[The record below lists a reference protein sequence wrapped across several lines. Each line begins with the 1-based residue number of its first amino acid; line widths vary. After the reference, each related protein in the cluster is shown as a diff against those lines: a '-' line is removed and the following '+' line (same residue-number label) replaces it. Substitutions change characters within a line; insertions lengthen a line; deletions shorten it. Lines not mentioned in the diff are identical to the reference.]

1 MKMSEVETIDITAE
15 VHEVEPSTNQMVN
28 IDTPEYTEESLSDLI
43 TTRIDALNDLEKHII
58 EAEEAAETAVKEAN
72 NVKNGIKSGLLFW
85 KSLDK
90 DKAIKKL
97 QNAVIITAKAL
108 EESSDAHKKT
118 FEYQKRLT
126 KISYSLFRLGISN
139 IATNRSLVREIELR
153 LKGAS
158 EKEISNLAR
167 NELVRVVTQLKEQE
181 DLQKK
186 LARLKEEVKTLKK
199 SQNDINDSLTV
210 IDADKDILDQK
221 TEGLI
226 KQLLDYRAL
235 LEDNIERTEKIL
247 CQVDLNETNFKNIL
261 AELDS
266 KIDDQNNANKISI
279 ENNRAMILGLKGDL
293 DKYQAQFTLLV
304 EADNANKASNEKNR
318 SMILELENNLN
329 KCQELLPLLI
339 EMDNANKES
348 HESNKSIILGIQNN
362 LTKYQEELSSLI
374 EENNSNKALNELNN
388 SMLLE
393 LKDELNRHQELF
405 STQSLSVNNNIT
417 SKASKSSFYI
427 LAALLILNI
436 LVSVIVFYK

>member
-15 VHEVEPSTNQMVN
+15 VHEVEPGTDQMVN

-72 NVKNGIKSGLLFW
+72 NVKNGIKSGLIW

-90 DKAIKKL
+90 DKAIRKL
-97 QNAVIITAKAL
+97 QNAAIITAKAL

-126 KISYSLFRLGISN
+126 NISYSLFRLGISN

-247 CQVDLNETNFKNIL
+247 CQADLNETNFKNIL

-266 KIDDQNNANKISI
+266 KIDDQNNTNKVSI
-279 ENNRAMILGLKGDL
+279 EKNRAMILGLKGDL

-339 EMDNANKES
+339 EKDNANKES
-348 HESNKSIILGIQNN
+348 HESNKSMILGIQNN

-388 SMLLE
+388 SMLLA

-405 STQSLSVNNNIT
+405 SAQSLSVNNNIT

>member
-1 MKMSEVETIDITAE
+1 MKKNKKETIDIKAKVYDAE
-15 VHEVEPSTNQMVN
+15 PGMDQLVN
-28 IDTPEYTEESLSDLI
+28 IDISEYTEENLSDLI
-43 TTRIDALNDLEKHII
+43 TTRIDALNDLEKHIL
-58 EAEEAAETAVKEAN
+58 EAEEAADAAIKEADD
-72 NVKNGIKSGLLFW
+72 VKNGIIDYGIFW
-85 KSLDK
+85 DSIDT
-90 DKAIKKL
+90 DRAIEKL
-97 QNAVIITAKAL
+97 QNAVISTAKAL

-126 KISYSLFRLGISN
+126 NISYGLFRLGATN
-139 IATNRSLVREIELR
+139 IAYNRSLVREIELR

-158 EKEISNLAR
+158 EKEISELAR

-266 KIDDQNNANKISI
+266 KIDDQNNANKASI

-329 KCQELLPLLI
+329 KCQELLSSLI
-339 EMDNANKES
+339 EKNNTNKES
-348 HESNKSIILGIQNN
+348 HERNKSMI
-362 LTKYQEELSSLI
+362 
-374 EENNSNKALNELNN
+374 
-388 SMLLE
+388 LE

-427 LAALLILNI
+427 LAVLLILNI
-436 LVSVIVFYK
+436 LVNIIVFYK

>member
-1 MKMSEVETIDITAE
+1 MKKNKKETIDIKAKVYDAE
-15 VHEVEPSTNQMVN
+15 PGMDQLVN
-28 IDTPEYTEESLSDLI
+28 IDTSEYTEENLSDLI
-43 TTRIDALNDLEKHII
+43 TTRIDALNDLEKHIL
-58 EAEEAAETAVKEAN
+58 EAEEAADAAIKKADD
-72 NVKNGIKSGLLFW
+72 VKNGIIDYGIFW
-85 KSLDK
+85 DSIDT
-90 DKAIKKL
+90 DRAIEKL
-97 QNAVIITAKAL
+97 QNAVISTAKAL

-126 KISYSLFRLGISN
+126 NISYGLFRLGATN
-139 IATNRSLVREIELR
+139 IAYNRSLVREIELR

-158 EKEISNLAR
+158 EKEISELAR

-221 TEGLI
+221 IEGLI

-235 LEDNIERTEKIL
+235 LKDNIERTEKIL

-266 KIDDQNNANKISI
+266 KIDDQNNANKVSI

-304 EADNANKASNEKNR
+304 EADNANK
-318 SMILELENNLN
+318 
-329 KCQELLPLLI
+329 
-339 EMDNANKES
+339 ES
-348 HESNKSIILGIQNN
+348 HENNKSMIIGLQNDFF
-362 LTKYQEELSSLI
+362 KYQKQLSSLI
-374 EENNSNKALNELNN
+374 EENNTNKTCNELNK
-388 SMLLE
+388 SMIVDLQ
-393 LKDELNRHQELF
+393 DELNRNRELF
-405 STQSLSVNNNIT
+405 SKQSLSIDNNIN
-417 SKASKSSFYI
+417 SKASKINFYI
-427 LAALLILNI
+427 LAVLLLLNI
-436 LVSVIVFYK
+436 VVSIVVYCYK

>member
-1 MKMSEVETIDITAE
+1 MSEVETIDITAE
-15 VHEVEPSTNQMVN
+15 VHEVEPGTDQMVN
-28 IDTPEYTEESLSDLI
+28 IDTSEYTEESLSDLI
-43 TTRIDALNDLEKHII
+43 TTRIDALNDLEKHIK

-72 NVKNGIKSGLLFW
+72 NVKNGIKSGLIW

-97 QNAVIITAKAL
+97 QNAAIITAKAL

-126 KISYSLFRLGISN
+126 NISYSLFRLGVSN

-186 LARLKEEVKTLKK
+186 LARLKEEVKILKK
-199 SQNDINDSLTV
+199 SQKDINDSLIVLDT
-210 IDADKDILDQK
+210 DKNILDQK
-221 TEGLI
+221 TEGVVQ
-226 KQLLDYRAL
+226 QLLDCRAL
-235 LEDNIERTEKIL
+235 LENNIERTEKIL
-247 CQVDLNETNFKNIL
+247 CQVDLNEANCKNIL
-261 AELDS
+261 DELDS
-266 KIDDQNNANKISI
+266 KIANQNNANKVGI
-279 ENNRAMILGLKGDL
+279 ENNRAMILGLKDDL
-293 DKYQAQFTLLV
+293 DKYQARIALLV
-304 EADNANKASNEKNR
+304 EEDNANRASNEKNR
-318 SMILELENNLN
+318 SMIHELENNLN
-329 KCQELLPLLI
+329 KCQELLSSLV
-339 EMDNANKES
+339 EKNNTNKES
-348 HESNKSIILGIQNN
+348 HERNKSMILGIQTH

-374 EENNSNKALNELNN
+374 AENNSNKTHSELNK
-388 SMLLE
+388 SMILE

>member
-1 MKMSEVETIDITAE
+1 MKKNKKETIDIKAKVYDAE
-15 VHEVEPSTNQMVN
+15 PGMDQLVN
-28 IDTPEYTEESLSDLI
+28 IDTSEYTEENLSDLI
-43 TTRIDALNDLEKHII
+43 TTRIDALNDLEKHIL
-58 EAEEAAETAVKEAN
+58 EAEEAADAAIKEADD
-72 NVKNGIKSGLLFW
+72 VKNGIIDYGIFW
-85 KSLDK
+85 DSIDT
-90 DKAIKKL
+90 DRAIEKL
-97 QNAVIITAKAL
+97 QNAVISTAKAL

-126 KISYSLFRLGISN
+126 NISYGLFRLGATN
-139 IATNRSLVREIELR
+139 IAFNRSLVREIELR

-158 EKEISNLAR
+158 EKEISELAR

-266 KIDDQNNANKISI
+266 KIDDQNNANKASI

-329 KCQELLPLLI
+329 KCQELLSSLI
-339 EMDNANKES
+339 EKNNTNKES
-348 HESNKSIILGIQNN
+348 HERNKSMI
-362 LTKYQEELSSLI
+362 
-374 EENNSNKALNELNN
+374 
-388 SMLLE
+388 LE

-427 LAALLILNI
+427 LAVLLILNI
-436 LVSVIVFYK
+436 LVNIIVFYK

>member
-1 MKMSEVETIDITAE
+1 MSEIETIDITAE
-15 VHEVEPSTNQMVN
+15 VHEVESVTDQMVN
-28 IDTPEYTEESLSDLI
+28 IDTSEYTEEALSDLI

-72 NVKNGIKSGLLFW
+72 NVKEGIKSGIIW

-97 QNAVIITAKAL
+97 QNAAIITAKAL

-126 KISYSLFRLGISN
+126 NITYSLFRLGVSN

-167 NELVRVVTQLKEQE
+167 NELVRVITQLKEQE

-186 LARLKEEVKTLKK
+186 LARLKDEVKNLKK
-199 SQNDINDSLTV
+199 SQKDINDSLAVLDT
-210 IDADKDILDQK
+210 DKNILDQK
-221 TEGLI
+221 TDGLI
-226 KQLLDYRAL
+226 KQLLDYKVL
-235 LEDNIERTEKIL
+235 LEDNIKRTEKIL
-247 CQVDLNETNFKNIL
+247 CQVDSNETNFKNIL
-261 AELDS
+261 DELDS
-266 KIDDQNNANKISI
+266 KIADQNNANKVGID
-279 ENNRAMILGLKGDL
+279 NNRAMILGLKDDL
-293 DKYQAQFTLLV
+293 DKYQSGIALLV
-304 EADNANKASNEKNR
+304 EVDNVNKASNEKNR

-329 KCQELLPLLI
+329 KCQELLSSLI
-339 EMDNANKES
+339 EKDNANKES
-348 HESNKSIILGIQNN
+348 HEHNKSMIFGIQNN
-362 LTKYQEELSSLI
+362 LTKYQEQLLSLI
-374 EENNSNKALNELNN
+374 EDNNSNKARNELNN
-388 SMLLE
+388 SMILE
-393 LKDELNRHQELF
+393 LKDELSRHQELF

-436 LVSVIVFYK
+436 IVSIVVFYK

>member
-15 VHEVEPSTNQMVN
+15 VHEVEPGTDQMVN
-28 IDTPEYTEESLSDLI
+28 IDTSEYTEESLSDLI
-43 TTRIDALNDLEKHII
+43 TTRIDALNDLEKHIK

-72 NVKNGIKSGLLFW
+72 NVKNGIKSGLIW

-97 QNAVIITAKAL
+97 QNAAIITAKAL

-126 KISYSLFRLGISN
+126 NISYSLFRLGVSN

-158 EKEISNLAR
+158 KKEISNLAR

-186 LARLKEEVKTLKK
+186 LARLKEEVKILKK
-199 SQNDINDSLTV
+199 SQKDINDSLIVLDT
-210 IDADKDILDQK
+210 DKNILDQK
-221 TEGLI
+221 TEGVI
-226 KQLLDYRAL
+226 QQLLDCRAL
-235 LEDNIERTEKIL
+235 LENNIERTEKIL
-247 CQVDLNETNFKNIL
+247 CQVDLNEANCKNIL
-261 AELDS
+261 DELDS
-266 KIDDQNNANKISI
+266 KIADQNNANKVGI
-279 ENNRAMILGLKGDL
+279 ENNRAMILGLKDDL
-293 DKYQAQFTLLV
+293 DKYQARIALLV
-304 EADNANKASNEKNR
+304 EEDNANRASNEKNR
-318 SMILELENNLN
+318 SMIHELENNLN
-329 KCQELLPLLI
+329 KCQELLSSLI
-339 EMDNANKES
+339 EKNNANKES
-348 HESNKSIILGIQNN
+348 HERNKSMILGIHNN

-374 EENNSNKALNELNN
+374 AENNSNKAHSELNK
-388 SMLLE
+388 SMILE

>member
-1 MKMSEVETIDITAE
+1 MKKNKKQTNKKQTIDIKAE
-15 VHEVEPSTNQMVN
+15 VHDAEPGIDQLVN
-28 IDTPEYTEESLSDLI
+28 IDTSEYTEADLSDLI
-43 TTRIDALNDLEKHII
+43 TTRIDALNDLEEHIL
-58 EAEEAAETAVKEAN
+58 EAEEAADAAIKEADD
-72 NVKNGIKSGLLFW
+72 VKNGIIDYGIFW
-85 KSLDK
+85 DSLDT
-90 DKAIKKL
+90 DRAIEKL
-97 QNAVIITAKAL
+97 QNAVISTAKAL

-126 KISYSLFRLGISN
+126 NISYGLFRLGATN
-139 IATNRSLVREIELR
+139 IAHNRSLVREIELR

-158 EKEISNLAR
+158 EKEISELAR

-186 LARLKEEVKTLKK
+186 LARLNDEIKTLKK
-199 SQNDINDSLTV
+199 SQKEIKDSSIVLEN
-210 IDADKDILDQK
+210 DKDILEQK
-221 TEGLI
+221 TEGVI

-235 LEDNIERTEKIL
+235 LDDNIERTEKIL

-261 AELDS
+261 DELDS
-266 KIDDQNNANKISI
+266 KIDDQNNANKVSI

-304 EADNANKASNEKNR
+304 EE
-318 SMILELENNLN
+318 
-329 KCQELLPLLI
+329 
-339 EMDNANKES
+339 DNANKES
-348 HESNKSIILGIQNN
+348 HESNKSMILGIQNN

-374 EENNSNKALNELNN
+374 EENNSNKARNELNN
-388 SMLLE
+388 SMLLA

-405 STQSLSVNNNIT
+405 SAQSLSVNNNIT

>member
-15 VHEVEPSTNQMVN
+15 VHEVEPGTDQMVN

-72 NVKNGIKSGLLFW
+72 NVKNGIKSGLIW

-97 QNAVIITAKAL
+97 QNAAIITAKAL
-108 EESSDAHKKT
+108 EESSDAHKKS

-126 KISYSLFRLGISN
+126 NISYSLFRLGISN
-139 IATNRSLVREIELR
+139 IATNRSLIREIELR

-167 NELVRVVTQLKEQE
+167 NELVRVITQLKEQE

-186 LARLKEEVKTLKK
+186 LARLKEEVKILKK
-199 SQNDINDSLTV
+199 SQKHINDSLIVLDT
-210 IDADKDILDQK
+210 DKNILDQK
-221 TEGLI
+221 TEGI
-226 KQLLDYRAL
+226 IQQLLDCRAL
-235 LEDNIERTEKIL
+235 LENNIERTEKIL
-247 CQVDLNETNFKNIL
+247 CQVDLNEANCKNIL
-261 AELDS
+261 DELDS
-266 KIDDQNNANKISI
+266 KIAGQNNANKVGI
-279 ENNRAMILGLKGDL
+279 ENNRAMILGLKDDL
-293 DKYQAQFTLLV
+293 DKYQARIALLI
-304 EADNANKASNEKNR
+304 EEDNANKSSNEKNR
-318 SMILELENNLN
+318 SMIHELENNLN
-329 KCQELLPLLI
+329 KCQELLSSLI
-339 EMDNANKES
+339 EKNNANKES
-348 HESNKSIILGIQNN
+348 HARNKSIILGIQNN

-374 EENNSNKALNELNN
+374 EENNSNKAHSELNK
-388 SMLLE
+388 SMILE

-405 STQSLSVNNNIT
+405 STQSLSVNNNIN

>member
-15 VHEVEPSTNQMVN
+15 VHEVEPGTDQMVN
-28 IDTPEYTEESLSDLI
+28 IDTSEYTEESLSDLI
-43 TTRIDALNDLEKHII
+43 TTRIDALNDLEKHIK

-72 NVKNGIKSGLLFW
+72 NVKNGIKSGLIW

-97 QNAVIITAKAL
+97 QNATIITAKAL

-126 KISYSLFRLGISN
+126 NISYSLFRLGVSN

-158 EKEISNLAR
+158 KKEISNLAR

-186 LARLKEEVKTLKK
+186 LARLKEEVKILKK
-199 SQNDINDSLTV
+199 SQKDINDSLIVLDT
-210 IDADKDILDQK
+210 DKNILDQK
-221 TEGLI
+221 TEGVI
-226 KQLLDYRAL
+226 QQLLDCRAL
-235 LEDNIERTEKIL
+235 LEKNIERTEKIL
-247 CQVDLNETNFKNIL
+247 CQVDLNEANCKNIL
-261 AELDS
+261 DELDS
-266 KIDDQNNANKISI
+266 KIADQNNANKVGI
-279 ENNRAMILGLKGDL
+279 ENNRAMILGLKDDL
-293 DKYQAQFTLLV
+293 DKYQARIALLV
-304 EADNANKASNEKNR
+304 EVDNANRASNEKNR
-318 SMILELENNLN
+318 SMIHELENNLN
-329 KCQELLPLLI
+329 KCQELLSSLI
-339 EMDNANKES
+339 EKNNANKES
-348 HESNKSIILGIQNN
+348 HERNKSMILGIQNN

-374 EENNSNKALNELNN
+374 AENNSNKAHSELNK
-388 SMLLE
+388 SMILE

>member
-1 MKMSEVETIDITAE
+1 MKKNKKETIDIKAKVYDAE
-15 VHEVEPSTNQMVN
+15 PGMDQLVN
-28 IDTPEYTEESLSDLI
+28 IDTSEYTEENLSDLI
-43 TTRIDALNDLEKHII
+43 TTRIDALNDLEKHIL
-58 EAEEAAETAVKEAN
+58 EAEEAADAAIKEADD
-72 NVKNGIKSGLLFW
+72 VKNGIIDYGIFW
-85 KSLDK
+85 DSIDT
-90 DKAIKKL
+90 DRAIEKL
-97 QNAVIITAKAL
+97 QNAVISTAKAL

-126 KISYSLFRLGISN
+126 NISYGLFRLGVTN
-139 IATNRSLVREIELR
+139 IAYNRSLVREIELR

-158 EKEISNLAR
+158 EKEISELAR

-221 TEGLI
+221 IEGLI

-235 LEDNIERTEKIL
+235 LKDNIERTEKIL

-266 KIDDQNNANKISI
+266 KIDDQNNANKVSI

-304 EADNANKASNEKNR
+304 EADNANK
-318 SMILELENNLN
+318 
-329 KCQELLPLLI
+329 
-339 EMDNANKES
+339 ES
-348 HESNKSIILGIQNN
+348 HENNKSMIIGLQNDFF
-362 LTKYQEELSSLI
+362 KYQKQLSSLI
-374 EENNSNKALNELNN
+374 EENNTNKTCNELNK
-388 SMLLE
+388 SMIVDLQ
-393 LKDELNRHQELF
+393 DELNRNRELF
-405 STQSLSVNNNIT
+405 SKQSLSIDNNIN
-417 SKASKSSFYI
+417 SKASKINFYI
-427 LAALLILNI
+427 LAVLLLLNI
-436 LVSVIVFYK
+436 VVSIVVYCYK

>member
-1 MKMSEVETIDITAE
+1 MKKNKKETIDIKAKVYDAE
-15 VHEVEPSTNQMVN
+15 PGMDQLVN
-28 IDTPEYTEESLSDLI
+28 IDTSEYTEENLSDLI
-43 TTRIDALNDLEKHII
+43 TTRIDALNDLEKHIL
-58 EAEEAAETAVKEAN
+58 EAEEAADAAIKEADD
-72 NVKNGIKSGLLFW
+72 VKNGIIDYGIFW
-85 KSLDK
+85 DSIDT
-90 DKAIKKL
+90 DRAIEKL
-97 QNAVIITAKAL
+97 QNAVISTAKAL

-126 KISYSLFRLGISN
+126 NISYGLFRLGATN
-139 IATNRSLVREIELR
+139 IAYNRSLVREIELR

-158 EKEISNLAR
+158 EKEISELAR

-266 KIDDQNNANKISI
+266 KIDDQNNANKASI

-329 KCQELLPLLI
+329 KCQELLSSLI
-339 EMDNANKES
+339 EKNNTNKES
-348 HESNKSIILGIQNN
+348 HESNKSMI
-362 LTKYQEELSSLI
+362 
-374 EENNSNKALNELNN
+374 
-388 SMLLE
+388 LE

-427 LAALLILNI
+427 LAVLLILNI
-436 LVSVIVFYK
+436 LVNVIVFYK

>member
-1 MKMSEVETIDITAE
+1 MKKNKKETIDIKAKVYDAE
-15 VHEVEPSTNQMVN
+15 PGMDQLVN
-28 IDTPEYTEESLSDLI
+28 IDTSEYTEENLSDLI
-43 TTRIDALNDLEKHII
+43 TTRIDALNDLEKHIL
-58 EAEEAAETAVKEAN
+58 EAEEAADAAIKEADD
-72 NVKNGIKSGLLFW
+72 VKNGIIDYGIFW
-85 KSLDK
+85 DSIDT
-90 DKAIKKL
+90 DRAIEKL
-97 QNAVIITAKAL
+97 QNAVISTAKAL

-126 KISYSLFRLGISN
+126 NISYGLFRLGATN
-139 IATNRSLVREIELR
+139 IAYNRSLVREIELR

-158 EKEISNLAR
+158 EKEISELAR

-210 IDADKDILDQK
+210 IDADKDILNQK

-266 KIDDQNNANKISI
+266 KIDDQNNANKASI

-329 KCQELLPLLI
+329 KCQELLSSLI
-339 EMDNANKES
+339 EKNNANKES
-348 HESNKSIILGIQNN
+348 HECNKSMI
-362 LTKYQEELSSLI
+362 
-374 EENNSNKALNELNN
+374 
-388 SMLLE
+388 LE

>member
-1 MKMSEVETIDITAE
+1 MKMSDVETIDITAE
-15 VHEVEPSTNQMVN
+15 VHGVEPGTDQMVS
-28 IDTPEYTEESLSDLI
+28 IDTSEYTEESLSDLI

-72 NVKNGIKSGLLFW
+72 NVKEGIKSGIIW

-97 QNAVIITAKAL
+97 QNAAIITAKAL

-126 KISYSLFRLGISN
+126 NISYSLFRLGVSN

-186 LARLKEEVKTLKK
+186 LARLKEEVKILKK
-199 SQNDINDSLTV
+199 SQKDINDSLIVLDT
-210 IDADKDILDQK
+210 DKNMLEQK
-221 TEGLI
+221 TEGVI
-226 KQLLDYRAL
+226 QQLLDCRAL
-235 LEDNIERTEKIL
+235 LENNIERTEKIL
-247 CQVDLNETNFKNIL
+247 CQIDLNEANCKNIL
-261 AELDS
+261 DELDS
-266 KIDDQNNANKISI
+266 KIADQNNANKVGI
-279 ENNRAMILGLKGDL
+279 ENNSAMILGLKDDL
-293 DKYQAQFTLLV
+293 DKYQAQIALLV
-304 EADNANKASNEKNR
+304 EEDNANKASNEKNR
-318 SMILELENNLN
+318 SMIHELENNLN
-329 KCQELLPLLI
+329 KCQELLSSLI
-339 EMDNANKES
+339 EKNNANKES
-348 HESNKSIILGIQNN
+348 HERNKSMI
-362 LTKYQEELSSLI
+362 
-374 EENNSNKALNELNN
+374 
-388 SMLLE
+388 LE

-417 SKASKSSFYI
+417 SKASKNSFYI

-436 LVSVIVFYK
+436 LVSIIVFYK

>member
-58 EAEEAAETAVKEAN
+58 EAEEAADTAVKEAN
-72 NVKNGIKSGLLFW
+72 NVKNGIKSGLIW

-97 QNAVIITAKAL
+97 QNAAIITAKAL

-126 KISYSLFRLGISN
+126 NISYSLFRLGVSN

-181 DLQKK
+181 DVQKK
-186 LARLKEEVKTLKK
+186 LARLKEEVKILKK
-199 SQNDINDSLTV
+199 SQKDINDSLIV
-210 IDADKDILDQK
+210 LDNNKNILDQK

-226 KQLLDYRAL
+226 KQLLDYKAL

-261 AELDS
+261 AELGS
-266 KIDDQNNANKISI
+266 KIDDQNNANKVSI

-293 DKYQAQFTLLV
+293 DKYQARFTLLV

-329 KCQELLPLLI
+329 KCQELLPL
-339 EMDNANKES
+339 
-348 HESNKSIILGIQNN
+348 
-362 LTKYQEELSSLI
+362 LI

>member
-1 MKMSEVETIDITAE
+1 MKKNKKETIDIKAKVYDAE
-15 VHEVEPSTNQMVN
+15 PGMDQLVN
-28 IDTPEYTEESLSDLI
+28 IDTSEYTEENLSDLI
-43 TTRIDALNDLEKHII
+43 TTRIDALNDLEKHIL
-58 EAEEAAETAVKEAN
+58 EAEEAADAAIKEADD
-72 NVKNGIKSGLLFW
+72 VKNGIIDYGIFW
-85 KSLDK
+85 DSIDT
-90 DKAIKKL
+90 DKAIEKL
-97 QNAVIITAKAL
+97 QNAVISTAKAL

-126 KISYSLFRLGISN
+126 NISYGLFRLGATN
-139 IATNRSLVREIELR
+139 IAYNRSLVREIELR

-158 EKEISNLAR
+158 EKEISELAR

-221 TEGLI
+221 IEGLI

-235 LEDNIERTEKIL
+235 LKDNIERTEKIL

-266 KIDDQNNANKISI
+266 KIDDQNNANKVSI

-304 EADNANKASNEKNR
+304 EADNANK
-318 SMILELENNLN
+318 
-329 KCQELLPLLI
+329 
-339 EMDNANKES
+339 ES
-348 HESNKSIILGIQNN
+348 HENNESMIIGLQNDFF
-362 LTKYQEELSSLI
+362 KYQKQLSSLI
-374 EENNSNKALNELNN
+374 EENNTNKTCNELNK
-388 SMLLE
+388 SMIVDLQ
-393 LKDELNRHQELF
+393 DELNRNRELF
-405 STQSLSVNNNIT
+405 SKQSLSIDNNIN
-417 SKASKSSFYI
+417 SKASKINFYI
-427 LAALLILNI
+427 LAVLLLLNI
-436 LVSVIVFYK
+436 VVSIVVYCYK

>member
-1 MKMSEVETIDITAE
+1 MRMSEVETIDITAE
-15 VHEVEPSTNQMVN
+15 VHEVEPGTDQMVN
-28 IDTPEYTEESLSDLI
+28 IDTSEYTEESLSDLI
-43 TTRIDALNDLEKHII
+43 TTRIDALNDLEKHIK

-72 NVKNGIKSGLLFW
+72 NVKNGIKSGLIW

-126 KISYSLFRLGISN
+126 NISYSLFRLGVSN

-186 LARLKEEVKTLKK
+186 LARLKEEVKILKK
-199 SQNDINDSLTV
+199 SQKDINDSLIVLDT
-210 IDADKDILDQK
+210 DKNILDQK
-221 TEGLI
+221 TEGVVQ
-226 KQLLDYRAL
+226 QLLDCRAL
-235 LEDNIERTEKIL
+235 LENNIERTEKIL
-247 CQVDLNETNFKNIL
+247 CQVDLNEANCKNIL
-261 AELDS
+261 DELDS
-266 KIDDQNNANKISI
+266 KIANQNNANKVGI
-279 ENNRAMILGLKGDL
+279 ENNRAMILGLKDDL
-293 DKYQAQFTLLV
+293 DKYQARIALLV
-304 EADNANKASNEKNR
+304 EEDNANRASNEKNR
-318 SMILELENNLN
+318 SMIHELENNLN
-329 KCQELLPLLI
+329 KCQELLSSLV
-339 EMDNANKES
+339 EKNNTNKES
-348 HESNKSIILGIQNN
+348 HERNKSMILGIQNN

-374 EENNSNKALNELNN
+374 AENNSNKTHSELNK
-388 SMLLE
+388 SMILE

>member
-1 MKMSEVETIDITAE
+1 MKKNKKETIDIKAKVYDAE
-15 VHEVEPSTNQMVN
+15 PGMDQLVN
-28 IDTPEYTEESLSDLI
+28 IDTSEYTEENLSDLI
-43 TTRIDALNDLEKHII
+43 TTRIDALNDLEKHIL
-58 EAEEAAETAVKEAN
+58 EAEEAADAAIKEADD
-72 NVKNGIKSGLLFW
+72 VKNGIIDYGIFW
-85 KSLDK
+85 DSIDT
-90 DKAIKKL
+90 DRAIEKL
-97 QNAVIITAKAL
+97 QNAVISTAKAL

-126 KISYSLFRLGISN
+126 NISYGLFRLGATN
-139 IATNRSLVREIELR
+139 IAYNRSLVREIELR

-158 EKEISNLAR
+158 EKEISELAR

-266 KIDDQNNANKISI
+266 KIDDQNNANKASI

-329 KCQELLPLLI
+329 KCQELLSSLI
-339 EMDNANKES
+339 EKNNTNKES
-348 HESNKSIILGIQNN
+348 HERNKSMI
-362 LTKYQEELSSLI
+362 
-374 EENNSNKALNELNN
+374 
-388 SMLLE
+388 LE

-427 LAALLILNI
+427 LAVLLILNI
-436 LVSVIVFYK
+436 LVNIIVFYK

>member
-1 MKMSEVETIDITAE
+1 MKKNKKETIDIKAKVYDAE
-15 VHEVEPSTNQMVN
+15 PGMDQLVN
-28 IDTPEYTEESLSDLI
+28 IDTSEYTEENLSDLI
-43 TTRIDALNDLEKHII
+43 TTRIDALNDLEKHIL
-58 EAEEAAETAVKEAN
+58 EAEEAADAAIKEADD
-72 NVKNGIKSGLLFW
+72 VKNGIIDYGIFW
-85 KSLDK
+85 DSIDT
-90 DKAIKKL
+90 DRAIEKL
-97 QNAVIITAKAL
+97 QNAVISTAKAL

-126 KISYSLFRLGISN
+126 NISYGLFRLGATN
-139 IATNRSLVREIELR
+139 IAYNRSLVREIELR

-158 EKEISNLAR
+158 EKEISELAR

-266 KIDDQNNANKISI
+266 KIDDQNNANKASI

-329 KCQELLPLLI
+329 KCQELLSSLI
-339 EMDNANKES
+339 EKNNTNKES
-348 HESNKSIILGIQNN
+348 HERNKSMI
-362 LTKYQEELSSLI
+362 
-374 EENNSNKALNELNN
+374 
-388 SMLLE
+388 LE

-427 LAALLILNI
+427 LAVLLILNI
-436 LVSVIVFYK
+436 LVNVIVFYK

>member
-15 VHEVEPSTNQMVN
+15 VHEVEPGTDQMVN

-72 NVKNGIKSGLLFW
+72 NVKNGIKSGLIW

-126 KISYSLFRLGISN
+126 NISYSLFRLGISN

-186 LARLKEEVKTLKK
+186 LARLKDEVKILKK
-199 SQNDINDSLTV
+199 SQKDINDSLIVLDT
-210 IDADKDILDQK
+210 DKNILDQK
-221 TEGLI
+221 TEGVI
-226 KQLLDYRAL
+226 QQLLDCRAL
-235 LEDNIERTEKIL
+235 LENNIERTEKIL
-247 CQVDLNETNFKNIL
+247 CQVDLNEANCKNIL
-261 AELDS
+261 DELDS
-266 KIDDQNNANKISI
+266 KIADQNNANKVGI
-279 ENNRAMILGLKGDL
+279 ENNRSMILGLKDDL
-293 DKYQAQFTLLV
+293 DKYQARIALLI
-304 EADNANKASNEKNR
+304 EEDNANKSSNEKNR
-318 SMILELENNLN
+318 SMIHELENNLN
-329 KCQELLPLLI
+329 KCQELLSSLI
-339 EMDNANKES
+339 EKNNANKES
-348 HESNKSIILGIQNN
+348 HERNKSIILGIQNS

-374 EENNSNKALNELNN
+374 EENNSNKAHSELNK
-388 SMLLE
+388 SMILE

-405 STQSLSVNNNIT
+405 STQSLSVNNIIT
-417 SKASKSSFYI
+417 SKASKNSFYI

>member
-1 MKMSEVETIDITAE
+1 MKKNKKETIDIKAKVYDAE
-15 VHEVEPSTNQMVN
+15 PGMDQLVN
-28 IDTPEYTEESLSDLI
+28 IDTSEYTEENLSDLI
-43 TTRIDALNDLEKHII
+43 TTRIDALNDLEKYIL
-58 EAEEAAETAVKEAN
+58 EAEEAADAAIKEADD
-72 NVKNGIKSGLLFW
+72 VKNGIIDYGIFW
-85 KSLDK
+85 DSIDT
-90 DKAIKKL
+90 DRAIEKL
-97 QNAVIITAKAL
+97 QNAVISTAKAL

-126 KISYSLFRLGISN
+126 NISYGLFRLGATN
-139 IATNRSLVREIELR
+139 IAYNRSLVREIELR

-158 EKEISNLAR
+158 EKEISELAR

-266 KIDDQNNANKISI
+266 KIDDQNNANKASI

-329 KCQELLPLLI
+329 KCQELLSSLI
-339 EMDNANKES
+339 EKNNTNKES
-348 HESNKSIILGIQNN
+348 HERNKSMI
-362 LTKYQEELSSLI
+362 
-374 EENNSNKALNELNN
+374 
-388 SMLLE
+388 LE

-427 LAALLILNI
+427 LAVLLILNI
-436 LVSVIVFYK
+436 LVNIIVFYK

>member
-1 MKMSEVETIDITAE
+1 MSEVETIDITAE
-15 VHEVEPSTNQMVN
+15 VHEVEPGTDQMVN

-72 NVKNGIKSGLLFW
+72 NVKNGIKSGVIW

-97 QNAVIITAKAL
+97 QDAAIITAKAL

-126 KISYSLFRLGISN
+126 NISYSLFRLGISN

-210 IDADKDILDQK
+210 IDADKDILDQR

-261 AELDS
+261 TDLDS
-266 KIDDQNNANKISI
+266 KIDDQNNVNKVSI

-329 KCQELLPLLI
+329 KCQELLSSLI
-339 EMDNANKES
+339 EKNNANKES
-348 HESNKSIILGIQNN
+348 HER
-362 LTKYQEELSSLI
+362 
-374 EENNSNKALNELNN
+374 NN

-393 LKDELNRHQELF
+393 LKDELKSHQELF
-405 STQSLSVNNNIT
+405 STQSLSVNNDIT

-427 LAALLILNI
+427 LAVLLILNI

>member
-58 EAEEAAETAVKEAN
+58 EAEEAADTAVKEAN
-72 NVKNGIKSGLLFW
+72 NVKNGIKSGLIW

-97 QNAVIITAKAL
+97 QNAAIITAKAL

-126 KISYSLFRLGISN
+126 NISYSLFRLGISN

-226 KQLLDYRAL
+226 KQFLDYRVL

-266 KIDDQNNANKISI
+266 KIDDQNNANKVSI

-293 DKYQAQFTLLV
+293 DKYQARFTLLV

-339 EMDNANKES
+339 EKDNANKES
-348 HESNKSIILGIQNN
+348 HESNKSMILGIQKN

-405 STQSLSVNNNIT
+405 STQSLSVNNIIT

>member
-1 MKMSEVETIDITAE
+1 MRMSEVETIDITAE
-15 VHEVEPSTNQMVN
+15 VHEVEPGTDQMVN
-28 IDTPEYTEESLSDLI
+28 IDTSEYTEESLSDLI
-43 TTRIDALNDLEKHII
+43 TTRIDALNDLEKHIK

-72 NVKNGIKSGLLFW
+72 NVKNGIKSGLIW

-97 QNAVIITAKAL
+97 QNAAIITAKAL

-126 KISYSLFRLGISN
+126 NISYSLFRLGVSN

-186 LARLKEEVKTLKK
+186 LARLKEEVKILKK
-199 SQNDINDSLTV
+199 SQKDINDSLIVLDT
-210 IDADKDILDQK
+210 DKNILDQK
-221 TEGLI
+221 TEGVVQ
-226 KQLLDYRAL
+226 QLLDCRAL
-235 LEDNIERTEKIL
+235 LENNIERTEKIL
-247 CQVDLNETNFKNIL
+247 CQVDLNEANCKNIL
-261 AELDS
+261 DELDS
-266 KIDDQNNANKISI
+266 KIADQNNANKVGI
-279 ENNRAMILGLKGDL
+279 ENNRAMILGLKDDL
-293 DKYQAQFTLLV
+293 DKYQARIALLV
-304 EADNANKASNEKNR
+304 EEDNANRASNEKNR
-318 SMILELENNLN
+318 SMIHELENNLN
-329 KCQELLPLLI
+329 KCQELLSSLV
-339 EMDNANKES
+339 EKNNTNKES
-348 HESNKSIILGIQNN
+348 HEHNKSMILGIQNN

-374 EENNSNKALNELNN
+374 AENNSNKTHSELNK
-388 SMLLE
+388 SMILE

>member
-1 MKMSEVETIDITAE
+1 MKKNKKETIDIKAKVYDAE
-15 VHEVEPSTNQMVN
+15 PGMDQLVN
-28 IDTPEYTEESLSDLI
+28 IDTSEYTEENLSDLI
-43 TTRIDALNDLEKHII
+43 TTRIDALNDLEKHIL
-58 EAEEAAETAVKEAN
+58 EAEEAADAAIKEADD
-72 NVKNGIKSGLLFW
+72 VKNGIIDYGIFW
-85 KSLDK
+85 DSIDT
-90 DKAIKKL
+90 DRAIEKL
-97 QNAVIITAKAL
+97 QNAVISTAKAL

-126 KISYSLFRLGISN
+126 NISYGLFRLGATN
-139 IATNRSLVREIELR
+139 IAYNRSLVREIELR

-158 EKEISNLAR
+158 EKEISELAR

-221 TEGLI
+221 IEGLI

-235 LEDNIERTEKIL
+235 LKDNIERTEKIL

-266 KIDDQNNANKISI
+266 KIDDQNNANKVSI

-304 EADNANKASNEKNR
+304 EADNANK
-318 SMILELENNLN
+318 
-329 KCQELLPLLI
+329 
-339 EMDNANKES
+339 ES
-348 HESNKSIILGIQNN
+348 HENNKSMIIGLQNDFF
-362 LTKYQEELSSLI
+362 KYQKQLSSLI
-374 EENNSNKALNELNN
+374 EENNINKTCNELNK
-388 SMLLE
+388 SMIVDLQ
-393 LKDELNRHQELF
+393 DELNRNRELF
-405 STQSLSVNNNIT
+405 SKQSLSIDNNIN
-417 SKASKSSFYI
+417 SKASKINFYI
-427 LAALLILNI
+427 LAVLLLLNI
-436 LVSVIVFYK
+436 VVSIVVYCYK

>member
-15 VHEVEPSTNQMVN
+15 VHEVEPGTDQMVN
-28 IDTPEYTEESLSDLI
+28 IDTSEYTEESLSDLI
-43 TTRIDALNDLEKHII
+43 TTRIDALNDLEKHIK

-72 NVKNGIKSGLLFW
+72 NVKNGIKSGLIW

-97 QNAVIITAKAL
+97 QNATIITAKAL

-126 KISYSLFRLGISN
+126 NISYSLFRLGVSN

-158 EKEISNLAR
+158 KKEISNLAR

-186 LARLKEEVKTLKK
+186 LARLKEEVKILKK
-199 SQNDINDSLTV
+199 SQKDINDSLIVLDT
-210 IDADKDILDQK
+210 DKNILDQK
-221 TEGLI
+221 TEGVI
-226 KQLLDYRAL
+226 QQLLDCRAL
-235 LEDNIERTEKIL
+235 LENNIERTEKIL
-247 CQVDLNETNFKNIL
+247 CQVDLNEANCKNIL
-261 AELDS
+261 DELDS
-266 KIDDQNNANKISI
+266 KIADQNNANKVGI
-279 ENNRAMILGLKGDL
+279 ENNRAMILGLKDDL
-293 DKYQAQFTLLV
+293 DKYQARIALLV
-304 EADNANKASNEKNR
+304 EVDNANRASNEKNR
-318 SMILELENNLN
+318 SMIHELENNLN
-329 KCQELLPLLI
+329 KCQELLSSLI
-339 EMDNANKES
+339 EKNNANKES
-348 HESNKSIILGIQNN
+348 HERNKSMILGIQNN

-374 EENNSNKALNELNN
+374 AENNSNKAHSELNK
-388 SMLLE
+388 SMILE

>member
-15 VHEVEPSTNQMVN
+15 VHEVEPGTDQMVN

-72 NVKNGIKSGLLFW
+72 NVKNGIKSGLIW

-90 DKAIKKL
+90 DKAIRKL
-97 QNAVIITAKAL
+97 QNAAIITAKAL

-126 KISYSLFRLGISN
+126 NISYSLFRLGISN

-266 KIDDQNNANKISI
+266 KIDDQNNTNKVSI

-304 EADNANKASNEKNR
+304 EADNANK
-318 SMILELENNLN
+318 
-329 KCQELLPLLI
+329 
-339 EMDNANKES
+339 ES
-348 HESNKSIILGIQNN
+348 HENNKSMIIGLQNDFF
-362 LTKYQEELSSLI
+362 KYQKQLSSLI
-374 EENNSNKALNELNN
+374 EENNTNKTCNELNK
-388 SMLLE
+388 SMIVDLQ
-393 LKDELNRHQELF
+393 DELNRNRELF
-405 STQSLSVNNNIT
+405 SKQSLSIDNNIN
-417 SKASKSSFYI
+417 SKASKINFYI
-427 LAALLILNI
+427 LAVLLLLNI
-436 LVSVIVFYK
+436 VVSIVVYCYK